1 MALKPKSAVLQI
13 RLDPQLLVRYQVMAE
28 HHNMTTSEFLR
39 QRMLNELKQ
48 FDEYMARRHKR
59 MNTE

>member
-13 RLDPQLLVRYQVMAE
+13 RLDPQLLVRFQVMAE
-28 HHNMTTSEFLR
+28 HFNMTTSEYMR
-39 QRMLNELKQ
+39 QMMINNLKQ
-48 FDEYMARRHKR
+48 FDDMMSRRNRR